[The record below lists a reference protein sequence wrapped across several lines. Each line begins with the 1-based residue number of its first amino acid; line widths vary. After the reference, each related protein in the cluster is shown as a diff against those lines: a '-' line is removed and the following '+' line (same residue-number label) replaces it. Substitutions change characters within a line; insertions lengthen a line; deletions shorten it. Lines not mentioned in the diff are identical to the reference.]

1 MNADLVPPAVSA
13 LEQEQLAQLAKMRR
27 IATGLLLLMALI
39 FIVAK
44 RFELLYPWLSLVRA
58 FAEAAMVGALADWFA
73 VTALFKHPLGL
84 PIPHTAIIRK
94 NKDRIGVSIAN
105 FLEHNFMTRDVI
117 SEELREVNFTA
128 ALAAWL
134 EAPGNSRR
142 LARHL
147 AGAIPALLRMVED
160 EDVGQFLQQRA
171 AATLR
176 EVRFAP
182 LLGELLAILKA
193 GGQHQRVFDHVIE
206 LAADAL
212 EHNRPYIRQK
222 IHDSSPRWL
231 PRSVDEKF
239 FERLLEELN
248 NILDEM
254 RDEDSE
260 WRGRFE
266 IATQNLID
274 KLKTSPDYEENLARM
289 VRSTLAQEEFRA
301 YLTQLWHDIKERL
314 MRDADAEDSRAVVRL
329 EQALTAFARALEQD
343 RAVGA
348 KLNHWLH
355 TFATETI
362 VHRRG
367 EIAQLVKRVIG
378 KWDPETIARKVEL
391 HVGKDLQ
398 YIRINGTLVGGLV
411 GLLLHLVALA
421 MG

>member
-1 MNADLVPPAVSA
+1 MNMDPVSI
-13 LEQEQLAQLAKMRR
+13 LEQEQFAQLAKVRR
-27 IATGLLLLMALI
+27 FATGLLILMAVI
-39 FIVAK
+39 YIIAK
-44 RFELLYPWLSLVRA
+44 RYEVAYPWISLVRA

-94 NKDRIGVSIAN
+94 NKDRIGASIAN

-117 SEELREVNFTA
+117 SDELRDVNFA
-128 ALAAWL
+128 AAMTVWL
-134 EAPGNSRR
+134 EHPDNSRH

-160 EDVGQFLQQRA
+160 EDIGQFIQQRA
-171 AATLR
+171 TAALK
-176 EVRFAP
+176 EVQFAP
-182 LLGELLAILKA
+182 LLGELLAILRA

-212 EHNRPYIRQK
+212 DHNRPYIRQK
-222 IHDSSPRWL
+222 IHDASPRWL
-231 PRSVDEKF
+231 PRSIDEKF

-266 IATQNLID
+266 IATLDLID
-274 KLKTSPDYEENLARM
+274 KLKTSPEYEENLARM
-289 VRSTLAQEEFRA
+289 VRQTLEQKEFRA
-301 YLTQLWHDIKERL
+301 YLIQLWHDIKERL
-314 MRDADAEDSRAVVRL
+314 MRDAGEEDSKAVLRL
-329 EQALTAFARALEQD
+329 EQALTAFARALEQNQ
-343 RAVGA
+343 AVTE
-348 KLNHWLH
+348 KLNRWIR

-362 VHRRG
+362 VQRRG
-367 EIAQLVKRVIG
+367 EIAELVKRVIN
-378 KWDPETIARKVEL
+378 KWDADTISRKVEV

-398 YIRINGTLVGGLV
+398 YIRINGTVVGGLV
-411 GLLLHLVALA
+411 GLFLHLAA
-421 MG
+421 MVLG

>member
-1 MNADLVPPAVSA
+1 MNADPVSI
-13 LEQEQLAQLAKMRR
+13 LEQEQLAQLAKVRR

-39 FIVAK
+39 FVVAK
-44 RFELLYPWLSLVRA
+44 QYELAYPRLSLLRA

-73 VTALFKHPLGL
+73 VTALFKHPLGI

-94 NKDRIGVSIAN
+94 NKDRIGASIGN
-105 FLEHNFMTRDVI
+105 FLEHNFMTRGVI
-117 SEELREVNFTA
+117 SDELREVNFAA
-128 ALAAWL
+128 ALVAWL
-134 EAPGNSRR
+134 ESSDNSRR

-160 EDVGQFLQQRA
+160 EDVGQFIQQRA
-171 AATLR
+171 TATLR

-182 LLGELLAILKA
+182 LLGELVGILRA

-222 IHDSSPRWL
+222 IHDASPRWL
-231 PRSVDEKF
+231 PKSIDEKF

-248 NILDEM
+248 SILDEM
-254 RDEDSE
+254 RDVDSE

-274 KLKTSPDYEENLARM
+274 NLKTSPDYEENLGRM
-289 VRSTLAQEEFRA
+289 VRQTLEQEEFRT
-301 YLTQLWHDIKERL
+301 YLSQLWRDIKARL
-314 MRDADAEDSRAVVRL
+314 MRDAGSEDSKAVLRL

-343 RAVGA
+343 PAVGA
-348 KLNHWLH
+348 KLNRWLR

-362 VHRRG
+362 VQRRG
-367 EIAQLVKRVIG
+367 EIAELVKRVIS
-378 KWDPETIARKVEL
+378 KWDSDTISRKVEL

-398 YIRINGTLVGGLV
+398 YIRINGTVVGGLV
-411 GLLLHLVALA
+411 GLLLHLVAMA

>member
-1 MNADLVPPAVSA
+1 MNADPSSK
-13 LEQEQLAQLAKMRR
+13 LEQEQLAQLAKVRR
-27 IATGLLLLMALI
+27 IATGLLVLMAII
-39 FIVAK
+39 FIFAK
-44 RFELLYPWLSLVRA
+44 HYEKAHPWLSMLRS

-105 FLEHNFMTRDVI
+105 FLEHNFMTRAVI
-117 SEELREVNFTA
+117 SDELREVDFTA
-128 ALAAWL
+128 ALAAWI
-134 EAPGNSRR
+134 ERPDNSRR

-160 EDVGQFLQQRA
+160 EDVGQFIQQRA
-171 AATLR
+171 TATLR

-182 LLGELLAILKA
+182 LLGELVGILRA

-212 EHNRPYIRQK
+212 EHNRFYIRQK
-222 IHDSSPRWL
+222 IHDASPRWL
-231 PRSVDEKF
+231 PRSIDEKF

-274 KLKTSPDYEENLARM
+274 NLKTSPEYEENLARM
-289 VRSTLAQEEFRA
+289 VRQTLEQEEFRA
-301 YLTQLWHDIKERL
+301 YLIQLWHDIKERL
-314 MRDADAEDSRAVVRL
+314 MRDAGKEDSKAVLRL
-329 EQALTAFARALEQD
+329 DQAMTAF
-343 RAVGA
+343 VGA
-348 KLNHWLH
+348 LRQDPAVSGKLNRWLR

-362 VHRRG
+362 VERRG
-367 EIAQLVKRVIG
+367 EIAELVKRVIG
-378 KWDPETIARKVEL
+378 KWDADTISRKVEL

-411 GLLLHLVALA
+411 GLLLHVVAMT

>member
-1 MNADLVPPAVSA
+1 MNTDPVST
-13 LEQEQLAQLAKMRR
+13 LEQEQFAQLAKFRR
-27 IATGLLLLMALI
+27 IATGLLLLMALV
-39 FIVAK
+39 FIVAR
-44 RFELLYPWLSLVRA
+44 RFESAYSWLPLVRA

-105 FLEHNFMTRDVI
+105 FLEHNFMTRTVI
-117 SEELREVNFTA
+117 SEELRDVDFTA

-134 EAPGNSRR
+134 EAPGSSRR

-147 AGAIPALLRMVED
+147 AGTIPALLRMIED
-160 EDVGQFLQQRA
+160 EDVGQFLQQRVTA
-171 AATLR
+171 ALR
-176 EVRFAP
+176 EVQFAP
-182 LLGELLAILKA
+182 LLGELLGILRA
-193 GGQHQRVFDHVIE
+193 GGQHQRVFDHVID

-212 EHNRPYIRQK
+212 DHNRPYIRQK

-231 PRSVDEKF
+231 PRSIDEKF

-248 NILDEM
+248 NILNEM
-254 RDEDSE
+254 REEDSE

-274 KLKTSPDYEENLARM
+274 KLKTSPEYEARLAGM
-289 VRSTLAQEEFRA
+289 VRDTLAQEEFRA
-301 YLTQLWHDIKERL
+301 YLTQLWHDIRERL
-314 MRDADAEDSRAVVRL
+314 TRDAGAEDSKAVIRL
-329 EQALTAFARALEQD
+329 EQALTALARALEQD
-343 RAVGA
+343 RAVSV
-348 KLNHWLH
+348 KLNRWLRA
-355 TFATETI
+355 FATETI

-367 EIAQLVKRVIG
+367 EIAQLVQRVIG
-378 KWDPETIARKVEL
+378 KWDADTIARKVEL

-411 GLLLHLVALA
+411 GLLLHLAAQAL
-421 MG
+421 G

>member
-1 MNADLVPPAVSA
+1 MKADPVSNI
-13 LEQEQLAQLAKMRR
+13 EQEQLAQLTKVRR

-39 FIVAK
+39 FVFAK
-44 RFELLYPWLSLVRA
+44 RFELAYPWLTLLRS

-73 VTALFKHPLGL
+73 VTALFKHPLGI

-94 NKDRIGVSIAN
+94 NKDRIGASIAN
-105 FLEHNFMTRDVI
+105 FLEHNFMTRGVI
-117 SEELREVNFTA
+117 SDELREVNFAA
-128 ALAAWL
+128 ALVAWL
-134 EAPGNSRR
+134 ENSGNSRR

-171 AATLR
+171 TATLQ

-182 LLGELLAILKA
+182 LLGELVGVLRA

-206 LAADAL
+206 LAANAL

-222 IHDSSPRWL
+222 IHDASPRWL
-231 PRSVDEKF
+231 PKSIDEKF

-254 RDEDSE
+254 RDMDSE

-266 IATQNLID
+266 IATQDLID
-274 KLKTSPDYEENLARM
+274 NLKTSPEYEENLGRM
-289 VRSTLAQEEFRA
+289 VKQTLEQEEFRT
-301 YLTQLWHDIKERL
+301 YLAQLWHDIKERL
-314 MRDADAEDSRAVVRL
+314 MRDAGSQDSKAVLRL

-343 RAVGA
+343 PAVGA
-348 KLNHWLH
+348 KLNRWLR

-362 VHRRG
+362 VQRRG
-367 EIAQLVKRVIG
+367 EIAELVKRVIG
-378 KWDPETIARKVEL
+378 KWDADTISRKVEL

-398 YIRINGTLVGGLV
+398 YIRINGTVVGGLV
-411 GLLLHLVALA
+411 GLLLHLVAMA

>member
-1 MNADLVPPAVSA
+1 MPSLSRNNI
-13 LEQEQLAQLAKMRR
+13 AQLAKFRR
-27 IATGLLLLMALI
+27 IATGLLLLMAVV
-39 FIVAK
+39 FVVAM
-44 RFELLYPWLSLVRA
+44 RFEATWPWLSLVRA

-94 NKDRIGVSIAN
+94 NKDRIGASLAN
-105 FLEHNFMTRDVI
+105 FLEHNFMTRAVI
-117 SEELREVNFTA
+117 SEELREVDFTA

-134 EAPGNSRR
+134 EAPGNSRH
-142 LARHL
+142 LARQL

-171 AATLR
+171 AAALQ
-176 EVRFAP
+176 EVKFAP
-182 LLGELLAILKA
+182 LLGELLSLLRA

-212 EHNRPYIRQK
+212 ERNRPYIRQK
-222 IHDSSPRWL
+222 IHDKSPRWL

-254 RDEDSE
+254 REEDSE

-266 IATQNLID
+266 IAAENFINN
-274 KLKTSPDYEENLARM
+274 LKTSPEYEAGLARM
-289 VRSTLAQEEFRA
+289 VRDTLEQEEFRT
-301 YLTQLWHDIKERL
+301 YLMQLWHDIKSRL
-314 MRDADAEDSRAVVRL
+314 MQDATAEDSRAVARL
-329 EQALTAFARALEQD
+329 ERALLALARALEQD
-343 RAVGA
+343 RAVSA
-348 KLNHWLH
+348 KLNRWLRG
-355 TFATETI
+355 FATETI

-367 EIAQLVKRVIG
+367 EIAQLVNRVIG
-378 KWDPETIARKVEL
+378 KWDAETIARKVEL

-398 YIRINGTLVGGLV
+398 YIRINGTLVGGMV
-411 GLLLHLVALA
+411 GLLLHLLAQALA
-421 MG
+421 